1 MIDKEECQRR
11 LRAEVAKRT
20 GKKDMVEGSPEEIL
34 EEAYVMQEILDEN
47 PDWGYKMIIVGD
59 SILITVR
66 Q

>member
-1 MIDKEECQRR
+1 MISKEECQNR
-11 LRAEVAKRT
+11 LRTEVAKRT

-34 EEAYVMQEILDEN
+34 EEAYVMQEVLDEN